1 MPPRRANRKQV
12 SPALSPAT
20 AETAQTS
27 QVRRSGSPRC
37 AAPSEDT
44 EENFDLANISGG
56 EGEEDQHPA
65 QPLIDTET
73 TTPEVDSGVNNPDIV
88 VAAKNQADDVAY
100 FYDKLIDGY
109 ECKICRYEF
118 LHY

>member
-1 MPPRRANRKQV
+1 
-12 SPALSPAT
+12 
-20 AETAQTS
+20 
-27 QVRRSGSPRC
+27 
-37 AAPSEDT
+37 
-44 EENFDLANISGG
+44 
-56 EGEEDQHPA
+56 
-65 QPLIDTET
+65 
-73 TTPEVDSGVNNPDIV
+73 